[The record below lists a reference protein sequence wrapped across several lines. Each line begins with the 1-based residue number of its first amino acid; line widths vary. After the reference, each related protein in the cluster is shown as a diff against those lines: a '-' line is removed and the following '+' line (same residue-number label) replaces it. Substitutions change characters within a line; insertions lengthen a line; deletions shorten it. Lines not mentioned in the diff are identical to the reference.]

1 MIQIYNNLQ
10 VLWNSE
16 VKFVSLSQLLGCPLC
31 GYNSGLF
38 PAPGFIVSLLR
49 IKKKRRRGRKRNEIK
64 RERKE
69 EGIKKEKRNERKKE
83 LKKLLKKNN
92 KSPLLASDQPSQLY
106 WSSWLQQAEGKLVL
120 LFSLPELH

>member
-1 MIQIYNNLQ
+1 M
-10 VLWNSE
+10 E
-16 VKFVSLSQLLGCPLC
+16 FVSLSQLLGCLLF
-31 GYNSGLF
+31 GSNFGLF
-38 PAPGFIVSLLR
+38 TVPGFIVSLVGIL
-49 IKKKRRRGRKRNEIK
+49 KKRRKEKKRRKKEKIK